1 VIGAPHRP
9 RRRALAACVLLLALI
24 GLAPL
29 AAPHDPTDLA
39 SLDILDS
46 GIPPLWKPAGDPRF
60 PLGTDAQG
68 RCVLSAILHGARLSA
83 LVAVATVALSL
94 TAGTSL
100 GLAAAHRGGLVD
112 QLAMRAA
119 DAALSLH
126 PVLLALMLSTV
137 ARALA
142 PVQATGGA
150 GAAAVVLALAASGWA
165 QYARLAR
172 SLALG
177 ELRRPYARAAW
188 LMGQPGHRI
197 LAAHVLPN
205 VAPALATC
213 AVLHLAQ
220 AIVAEATLS
229 FLGAGL
235 PPTQP
240 SLGGLVRAGADFLPS
255 GGWWMALL
263 PAAALAGLIGAAAGL
278 ADRAGAAR
286 PGP

>member
-1 VIGAPHRP
+1 M
-9 RRRALAACVLLLALI
+9 
-24 GLAPL
+24 
-29 AAPHDPTDLA
+29 
-39 SLDILDS
+39 
-46 GIPPLWKPAGDPRF
+46 
-60 PLGTDAQG
+60 
-68 RCVLSAILHGARLSA
+68 
-83 LVAVATVALSL
+83 ALSL
-94 TAGTSL
+94 AAGTLL
-100 GLAAAHRGGLVD
+100 GLAAAYRGGLVD

-126 PVLLALMLSTV
+126 PILLALILSAV

-150 GAAAVVLALAASGWA
+150 GALAVVLALAASGWA

-172 SLALG
+172 ALALS

-188 LMGQPGHRI
+188 LMGRGSRI
-197 LAAHVLPN
+197 VTAHVLPN
-205 VAPALATC
+205 VARALATC

-220 AIVAEATLS
+220 AIFAEATLS

-235 PPTQP
+235 PSSQP

-263 PAAALAGLIGAAAGL
+263 PAAALAGLIAAAGL

>member
-1 VIGAPHRP
+1 
-9 RRRALAACVLLLALI
+9 
-24 GLAPL
+24 
-29 AAPHDPTDLA
+29 
-39 SLDILDS
+39 
-46 GIPPLWKPAGDPRF
+46 
-60 PLGTDAQG
+60 
-68 RCVLSAILHGARLSA
+68 VLSAILHGTRLSA
-83 LVAVATVALSL
+83 LVAVAAVALSL
-94 TAGTSL
+94 AAGILL
-100 GLAAAHRGGLVD
+100 GLAAAYRGGLAD

-126 PVLLALMLSTV
+126 PVLLALVLSAV
-137 ARALA
+137 ARQLT
-142 PVQATGGA
+142 PFQATSGA
-150 GAAAVVLALAASGWA
+150 GTVAVVLALAASGWA

-172 SLALG
+172 SLAVG
-177 ELRRPYARAAW
+177 ELRRPYAQAAW
-188 LMGQPGHRI
+188 LMGQPGPRI
-197 LAAHVLPN
+197 LAAHVLPS

-220 AIVAEATLS
+220 AIFAEATLS

-235 PPTQP
+235 PPSQP

-263 PAAALAGLIGAAAGL
+263 PAAALAGLIGAAAAV